1 MGWWL
6 DLHPRCMAVTDRLRL
21 KGRVRVET
29 FTSDG
34 EPIGSWGSPNTL
46 CNNGLTYLVNAIAY
60 AGVQDIAAEI
70 GATVSTITPLYGA
83 IGGPTTS
90 VVVQCNTF
98 GTTTIT
104 PVTGT
109 FDSTTPIN
117 TVVTGTGIPIGTTV
131 QGVASDG
138 TSMTLSVAT
147 TTSGATPSLTFVP
160 PAPFAVNCA
169 VNQYSTVITQ
179 TGDVPAAIV
188 SSTLTLGNSTIVA
201 ASGNYASVT
210 SGMYAISP
218 SLPDGTTVTTKTD
231 STHLV
236 LSAAPLDSVVEYV
249 TFLPAA
255 LPGGLTANV
264 FGNVGIDWS
273 VTAPD
278 IATGNGYLV
287 NITGTSS
294 ASGVVTYSVTSNP
307 FLVGQYV
314 TVSDIT
320 ETGSNP
326 YSLNTAGPVVAITPT
341 SFAIANT
348 TTNTYVSGG
357 SATNEQA
364 LVSYI
369 NPTARYLT
377 ITDAATNTSASESVI
392 FAPYAPTTTDTALY
406 NEFPTGTGRAVVEA
420 AGGAQASSSTIA
432 QFLWQFQFPLNS
444 TGADI
449 TITEAGIF
457 LLADAGRGDGV
468 MLNHALVNPPAVWS
482 NGSMMM
488 LTVSI
493 GLEP

>member
-1 MGWWL
+1 M
-6 DLHPRCMAVTDRLRL
+6 TDRLRL
-21 KGRVRVET
+21 KGRVKVET
-29 FTSDG
+29 FTPDG
-34 EPIGSWGSPNTL
+34 APIGSWESPNTL

-90 VVVQCNTF
+90 TVVQCNTN

-109 FDSTTPIN
+109 FDPTIPTN

-138 TSMTLSVAT
+138 TSMTLSVVT
-147 TTSGATPSLTFVP
+147 TTSGTPSLTFVP

-169 VNQYSTVITQ
+169 VNQYSTVLTQ
-179 TGDVPAAIV
+179 TLDPAISIV
-188 SSTLTLGNSTIVA
+188 LSTFSYTGSGTTATITA
-201 ASGNYASVT
+201 ASGTFTGVSAGCIV
-210 SGMYAISP
+210 ISP
-218 SLPDGTTVTTKTD
+218 NLAVGTTVQSVTNSTQIVVVNSTTPPVVNASS
-231 STHLV
+231 STG
-236 LSAAPLDSVVEYV
+236 DYV

-255 LPGGLTANV
+255 LPGGATANV
-264 FGNVGIDWS
+264 FGNLGIGWS
-273 VTAPD
+273 TTAPD
-278 IATGNGYLV
+278 LATGNGYLV
-287 NITGTSS
+287 NITGTSR
-294 ASGVVTYSVTSNP
+294 ASGIVTYSVTSNP
-307 FLVGQYV
+307 FNVGQYV
-314 TVSDIT
+314 TVSGIT
-320 ETGSNP
+320 ETVSTGT
-326 YSLNTAGPVVAITPT
+326 LNIAGKVVAITPT

-369 NPTARYLT
+369 DSTARYAILS
-377 ITDAATNTSASESVI
+377 DAATNTSASESVI
-392 FAPYAPTTTDTALY
+392 FSPYAPAVTDTALY

-420 AGGAQASSSTIA
+420 SGGAQASSSTIA

-444 TGADI
+444 TGTNM

-468 MLNHALVNPPAVWS
+468 MLNHALVNPPAVWA